1 MESVKPKRFSFAG
14 FSSLSRSLSFS
25 SGTTKKETVIQPN
38 LDQPNDEDDRRL
50 KRNLKTKSLY
60 IKSFKKVSPPKTEY
74 DPAEAAQTNGKEV
87 RNSIRR
93 SLSAVLYASPHSNEK
108 DPNSTKKSN
117 SSQLVPILVTAE
129 LSESVGGIL
138 IDEPT
143 SIDEGKKK
151 KKSKIVEYDNT
162 LEIFDNEKDK
172 SITVIWQGYGYSI
185 DKGNQQAISDLDVT
199 DAKDLELKF
208 EKEIWEAYHG
218 LIHPVHLF
226 EETAREE
233 LDHKGRWADL
243 TVQELKRYY
252 DNYGSMML
260 KIRQA
265 KMMKQQAQYHQNA
278 NKE

>member
-1 MESVKPKRFSFAG
+1 MDSIKPKRFSFGG

-25 SGTTKKETVIQPN
+25 SSTTKNEPVTQV
-38 LDQPNDEDDRRL
+38 NDDDHRS

-74 DPAEAAQTNGKEV
+74 DPSEAIQTNGKEV

-93 SLSAVLYASPHSNEK
+93 SLSAVLYASPHSNEQ
-108 DPNSTKKSN
+108 SAKKSN
-117 SSQLVPILVTAE
+117 SSQLVPVLVTTE

-143 SIDEGKKK
+143 AINVDTKK

-162 LEIFDNEKDK
+162 LEVFDGKDNAM
-172 SITVIWQGYGYSI
+172 TVLWQGYGYSI
-185 DKGNQQAISDLDVT
+185 EGQEILSEMDVKT
-199 DAKDLELKF
+199 AKELESKF
-208 EKEIWEAYHG
+208 EGEIWDTYHG

-226 EETAREE
+226 EE
-233 LDHKGRWADL
+233 DVDCKGKWSGL

-260 KIRQA
+260 KIREA
-265 KMMKQQAQYHQNA
+265 RMMKQQAQYRQNTNN
-278 NKE
+278 NKILN